1 MIMDVLSRW
10 SNYSWPGEHFEKAFR
25 FLKELKPDAPE
36 GRTEIDG
43 ENVFCMVQCYE
54 ARAHEGQQFE
64 AHRKYA
70 DIQMVLAGE
79 ESILWA
85 PADTLKVSV
94 PYKEDAVLFDL
105 TPSPTE
111 LVMTPGVF
119 CVLFPPDAHA
129 PCLQHGKPSSVR
141 KAVAKIRVA

>member
-10 SNYSWPGEHFEKAFR
+10 SNYSWPTEHFEKSFR
-25 FLKELKPDAPE
+25 FLKELKPDTPE

-43 ENVFCMVQCYE
+43 DKVFCMIQSYE
-54 ARAHEGQQFE
+54 ARPRKGQQFE

-70 DIQMVLAGE
+70 DIQMVLDGE

-94 PYKEDAVLFDL
+94 PYEDDAVLYDL
-105 TPSPTE
+105 TSAPTE
-111 LVMTPGVF
+111 LVLTPGIF
-119 CVLFPPDAHA
+119 CVFFPPDAHA
-129 PCLQHGKPSSVR
+129 PGLQHNAPSNIR
-141 KAVAKIRVA
+141 KAIVKIRVT